1 MRTREQIIEQLEYL
15 RKVDDVEYFEW
26 CEILNMDPIIYGKW
40 VFNIEK
46 PNDYDLIV
54 ELNRF
59 LEENLYEHDKVN
71 GYMLNPLTEK
81 REYLSFENREDF
93 CAMALYDYP
102 GSAIV
107 EIQ

>member
-46 PNDYDLIV
+46 PN
-54 ELNRF
+54 RF

-71 GYMLNPLTEK
+71 RYMLNPLTEK
-81 REYLSFENREDF
+81 RECLSFENREDF